1 MGILFIKYEHFLNQN
16 NKYKHFFVL
25 KFGLSLIIL
34 LFIYQEKQ
42 KTKRDAEKK

>member
-1 MGILFIKYEHFLNQN
+1 MGIFFIKYEHFLNQN

-34 LFIYQEKQ
+34 LFIYQENDEI
-42 KTKRDAEKK
+42 KRETEN